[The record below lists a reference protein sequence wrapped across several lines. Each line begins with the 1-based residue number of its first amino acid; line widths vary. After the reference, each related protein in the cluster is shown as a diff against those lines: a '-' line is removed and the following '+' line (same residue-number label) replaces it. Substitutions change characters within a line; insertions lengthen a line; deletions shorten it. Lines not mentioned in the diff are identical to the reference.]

1 MVLIDGSFGE
11 GGGQILRTSLSLSVI
26 TGKPVEIV
34 NLRAGRS
41 KPGLQ
46 PQHLT
51 AVRAAAALCKAEVT
65 GDAVGSMRLTF
76 APTSPARAGDYQ
88 FDIGTA
94 GATTLV
100 AQTLALPLC
109 LAKLTGERAGSSVTI
124 TGGTHVPHAPPAEYL
139 SVVYSNALLRR
150 AEVHVIC
157 RCDRAGYYPK
167 GGGEIKL
174 LAVGEQSIQ
183 PVELVERG
191 EIKQLHAF
199 IVTSN
204 LPDHVSERGCKTV
217 KNFMKKL
224 KLPAE
229 VQPKNRPSISP
240 GAAVVITAQC
250 ENGFGGF
257 TGLGKPGKRMEQV
270 TLEACDAFAAWWRS
284 GAACDEHLADQ
295 LVLPMALAEGESR
308 WTTPKITDHLR
319 TVVFVVQQFLP
330 VEVVLE
336 ERSDQTGLVAIR
348 SLPRPDVSGP
358 GSVRW
363 PPPAGPILRRRYT
376 SPPWGSDERDRVGPP
391 FKCGGFPRP

>member
-1 MVLIDGSFGE
+1 MLVLIDGSFGE

-51 AVRAAAALCKAEVT
+51 SVRAAAALCNAEVT

-76 APTSPARAGDYQ
+76 TPTSPVQAGDYQ

-100 AQTLALPLC
+100 AQTVALPLC
-109 LAKLTGERAGSSVTI
+109 LARLTGERASSSVTI

-139 SVVYSNALLRR
+139 STVYTHALMFR
-150 AEVHVIC
+150 AEMHTIS

-174 LAVGEQSIQ
+174 LTACQDTIK
-183 PVELVERG
+183 PVEFVERG
-191 EIKQLHAF
+191 EVKQLRAF

-217 KNFMKKL
+217 QNFMKKL
-224 KLPAE
+224 KLSAE
-229 VQPKNRPSISP
+229 VEPLNRPAISP
-240 GAAVVITAQC
+240 GAAVVITAEC

-270 TLEACDAFAAWWRS
+270 SLEACDAFAAWWRS
-284 GAACDEHLADQ
+284 GTACDEHLADQ
-295 LVLPMALAEGESR
+295 LVLPMALAEGDSR

-319 TVVFVVQQFLP
+319 TVAFVVQQFLP

-336 ERSDQTGLVAIR
+336 ESADQTGLVTIR
-348 SLPRPDVSGP
+348 FLPTL
-358 GSVRW
+358 SV
-363 PPPAGPILRRRYT
+363 
-376 SPPWGSDERDRVGPP
+376 
-391 FKCGGFPRP
+391 